1 MEKEISGG
9 VMLGI
14 VLIALAAIIGLGFG
28 IFSIAKGTANEG
40 VVNVQ
45 DNLGQVSQSG
55 FDDYNQKVVTGT
67 QVKSAYNTY
76 QGKPYTIWI
85 STEALNTT
93 TEEILTQKITMED
106 GSKYIVY
113 NATLEG
119 GVEIEYEN
127 GTYIVNKGFAIDD
140 ASKRIKYNSKIDNLS
155 KSGMAEYIP
164 ATARFEANLIKDK
177 SGTIVGIAFKQVAS

>member
-1 MEKEISGG
+1 MEKEISSG

-93 TEEILTQKITMED
+93 TEERPGPYATYN
-106 GSKYIVY
+106 GSYYVVY
-113 NATLEG
+113 NATMDDG
-119 GVEIEYEN
+119 TTIAYDN
-127 GTYIVNKGFAIDD
+127 GTYIVDKGFAIGET
-140 ASKRIKYNSKIDNLS
+140 SNRIVYNSKIENMS
-155 KSGMAEYIP
+155 KSGMIEYIP
-164 ATARFEANLIKDK
+164 ANARFEANLIKDK

>member
-1 MEKEISGG
+1 MEKEISSG

-76 QGKPYTIWI
+76 QGKPYSIWI
-85 STEALNTT
+85 STAAMNATT
-93 TEEILTQKITMED
+93 GGLSDPDVTIDE
-106 GSKYIVY
+106 SKYRVY
-113 NATLEG
+113 NATLEKLDDDD
-119 GVEIEYEN
+119 IAYEN
-127 GTYIVNKGFAIDD
+127 GTYIVAKGFAIGKD
-140 ASKRIKYNSKIDNLS
+140 KRIVYNSKIENMS

-177 SGTIVGIAFKQVAS
+177 SGTIVGIAFRQVAS

>member
-1 MEKEISGG
+1 MEKEISSG

-93 TEEILTQKITMED
+93 TEDIPEPNVTMD
-106 GSKYIVY
+106 GSNYIVY
-113 NATLEG
+113 NATIAAG
-119 GVEIEYEN
+119 TIVYEN
-127 GTYIVNKGFAIDD
+127 GTYIVDKGFAIDAD
-140 ASKRIKYNSKIDNLS
+140 SNRIVYNSKIDNMS
-155 KSGMAEYIP
+155 KSGMTEYIP
-164 ATARFEANLIKDK
+164 ANARFEANLIKDK

>member
-1 MEKEISGG
+1 MEKEISSG

-93 TEEILTQKITMED
+93 EEDIPVQYVTYKD
-106 GSKYIVY
+106 SKYIVY
-113 NATLEG
+113 NATIDAG
-119 GVEIEYEN
+119 TKIEYEN
-127 GTYIVNKGFAIDD
+127 GTYIVDKGFAIDD
-140 ASKRIKYNSKIDNLS
+140 DSKRIVYNSKIENMS
-155 KSGMAEYIP
+155 KSGMTEYIP

-177 SGTIVGIAFKQVAS
+177 SGTIVGIAFRQVAS